1 MTLDAATERN
11 LMPGSVLIR
20 VPNWV
25 GDAVMSVPALRAFR
39 RIFLRSKVTLL
50 ARPSVA
56 GLFEDEG
63 LADDT
68 ILLSEAG
75 GPIRRFLSDAG
86 SIYRRRFELALLL
99 PNSIGAALLARA
111 GGVKRLA
118 GYPTDGRGVLLDCA
132 VPFETDYRARHQ
144 VRYYSNIAAHIEES
158 MTGSTQ
164 IDLDAQPELHIKDEQ
179 VRGAIELLENC
190 GVNPSRPLLA
200 VNPGATN
207 SDAKRWL
214 VERFAEAAD
223 RLHAS

>member
-86 SIYRRRFELALLL
+86 SIYRRRFELAVIL
-99 PNSIGAALLARA
+99 P
-111 GGVKRLA
+111 
-118 GYPTDGRGVLLDCA
+118 
-132 VPFETDYRARHQ
+132 H
-144 VRYYSNIAAHIEES
+144 SNPPAPLPPSAP
-158 MTGSTQ
+158 
-164 IDLDAQPELHIKDEQ
+164 L
-179 VRGAIELLENC
+179 
-190 GVNPSRPLLA
+190 NP
-200 VNPGATN
+200 
-207 SDAKRWL
+207 
-214 VERFAEAAD
+214 
-223 RLHAS
+223 